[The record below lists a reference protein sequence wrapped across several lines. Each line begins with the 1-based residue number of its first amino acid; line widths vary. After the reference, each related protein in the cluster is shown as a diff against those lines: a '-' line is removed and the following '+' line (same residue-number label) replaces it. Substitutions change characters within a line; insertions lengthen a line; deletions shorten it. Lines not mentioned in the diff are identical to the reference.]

1 MPSGL
6 KDPLTSPPSLTSP
19 LKRVYPSAGKASVPA
34 AGSVLALL
42 KTRFAGDYQKFYQ
55 LRLREMKSPAI
66 PGNKLALAIDQNLA
80 LDREVK
86 SRMDI
91 VD

>member
-1 MPSGL
+1 MSPRFHFQI
-6 KDPLTSPPSLTSP
+6 PLP
-19 LKRVYPSAGKASVPA
+19 L
-34 AGSVLALL
+34 
-42 KTRFAGDYQKFYQ
+42 RFAGDYQKFYQ
-55 LRLREMKSPAI
+55 LRFREMKSPAI
-66 PGNKLALAIDQNLA
+66 PGNKLAPAIDQNLA

>member
-1 MPSGL
+1 MNEL
-6 KDPLTSPPSLTSP
+6 NE
-19 LKRVYPSAGKASVPA
+19 
-34 AGSVLALL
+34 
-42 KTRFAGDYQKFYQ
+42 RFAGDCQKFYQ
-55 LRLREMKSPAI
+55 LRLGETKSPAI